1 MRRFGWARTLASR
14 MFAIG
19 AARTERDLDDDHAAV
34 RQARQT
40 SSGLEQAKEQY
51 RDAHAARWARD
62 LGQDIRYAWRSL
74 KRAPAF
80 AIVAVVT
87 LALGMGAN
95 AAMFSV
101 LNTFLIRPL
110 PYPQPDRLVRVFR
123 TSIFS
128 QSWPHS
134 SANVLDYR
142 DRNTVFDF
150 VVPYNA
156 LRQSLTADGQAAEGL
171 VGMSVTA
178 DFFPALGV
186 PAAHGRWF
194 TADEDKPGA
203 DQVAVLS
210 EGFWRRRFGAD
221 PSIVGRALR
230 LEGQP
235 VTVVGVMPPGFEHQ
249 ILWGPIDLWR
259 PFAFTPEQRQARG
272 NNYLQAFGRLKAGV
286 SREQAGQAMVAL
298 QANMTKETGSNRN
311 ESLRL
316 EPLLRSTS
324 DDVSRRAMWLAFG
337 LSGFVL
343 LIACANLAN
352 LQLVRTAARVREH
365 TVRAALGAS
374 RIRLLR
380 QSLTESGVIA
390 CAGGLAGIVVAL
402 GVIEFVNRR
411 LFVDLP
417 LARVTLDVRVFA
429 FTLACAVITGL
440 LFGTVPAL
448 LASRANVNSA
458 LSDQPRGSTSG
469 SHSTFRH
476 ALIVSE
482 VAFAL
487 VLLTGA
493 GLFLRGLQRFSDR
506 DPGWRVDGLVT
517 AQLGIR
523 GLNPSQ
529 TRDQRGA
536 AMRAFY
542 QAFEQRVRALPG
554 VVDVAISSSLPIG
567 GFNSSGPLAVE
578 GRPPLEQGRYPEVFA
593 ETVSLTYFNTLG
605 IRLIS
610 GRLFDARDTAD
621 SPAVTVVNERLAKQ
635 FFPNESPLGKRV
647 SRPPRPGTN
656 PTWLEV
662 VGVVNDVG
670 FPGNLSEPYSRLE
683 SFIPLAQQPIQGMNI
698 TVRTT
703 MAPEALTEPLRRV
716 TTELMPASPLNR
728 IRTARTLVNQNLGR
742 TELLATLLGAF
753 AVLGLALAAIGIYG
767 VTSYSVA
774 QRTGEIG
781 IRMALGAE
789 AGDVLRLILRK
800 GSALVIFGVSIGAFG
815 AYAVGQLLLS
825 LIPTLPTRDPET
837 PVTLAAVLVAIAM
850 LACYLPARRA
860 SKLDPAV
867 ALRHD

>member
-1 MRRFGWARTLASR
+1 MRGW
-14 MFAIG
+14 M
-19 AARTERDLDDDHAAV
+19 RDFTHDV
-34 RQARQT
+34 
-40 SSGLEQAKEQY
+40 
-51 RDAHAARWARD
+51 
-62 LGQDIRYAWRSL
+62 RYAWRSL

-87 LALGMGAN
+87 LALGIGAN

-110 PYPQPDRLVRVFR
+110 PYPQPDRLVRIFR

-128 QSWPHS
+128 QSWPLS

-142 DRNTVFDF
+142 ERNTVFEY
-150 VVPYNA
+150 VVPWNG
-156 LRQSLTADGQAAEGL
+156 LRQSLTGDGQAAEGL
-171 VGMSVTA
+171 QGMSVTA

-194 TADEDKPGA
+194 TAEEDRPGA
-203 DQVAVLS
+203 NQVAVLS

-221 PSIVGRALR
+221 PSIVGRTLR

-286 SREQAGQAMVAL
+286 SREQAEQAMVAL
-298 QANMTKETGSNRN
+298 QANMTKQTGANRN
-311 ESLRL
+311 ESLRV
-316 EPLLRSTS
+316 EPLQRSTS

-390 CAGGLAGIVVAL
+390 CAGGLAGLVVAL

-411 LFVDLP
+411 LFVELP
-417 LARVTLDVRVFA
+417 LARVTLDVRVFV
-429 FTLACAVITGL
+429 FTLSCAVVTGL

-448 LASRANVNSA
+448 LASRADVNGA
-458 LSDQPRGSTSG
+458 LSDRPRGSTSG
-469 SHSTFRH
+469 SHSTFRQ

-493 GLFLRGLQRFSDR
+493 GLFLRGLQQFSDR

-523 GLNPSQ
+523 GLDPSL
-529 TRDQRGA
+529 TPDQRGA
-536 AMRAFY
+536 AMRAFFTV
-542 QAFEQRVRALPG
+542 FEERIRALPG
-554 VVDVAISSSLPIG
+554 VVDVAISSSLPVG

-578 GRPPLEQGRYPEVFA
+578 GRPALEQGRYPEVFS
-593 ETVSLTYFNTLG
+593 ETVSLGYFKTLG

-621 SPAVTVVNERLAKQ
+621 STAVTVVNERLAKQ
-635 FFPNESPLGKRV
+635 FWPNESPLGKRV

-683 SFIPLAQQPIQGMNI
+683 SFRPLAQQPIQGMNI
-698 TVRTT
+698 AVRTT
-703 MAPEALTEPLRRV
+703 LAPDALTEPLRRV
-716 TTELMPASPLNR
+716 TAELMPASPLNR
-728 IRTARTLVNQNLGR
+728 VRTARTLVDQNLGR
-742 TELLATLLGAF
+742 TALLATLLGAF
-753 AVLGLALAAIGIYG
+753 ALLGLALAAIGIYG

-800 GSALVIFGVSIGAFG
+800 GAVLVVFGVSIGAVG
-815 AYAVGQLLLS
+815 AYAIAQVLLS
-825 LIPTLPTRDPET
+825 LIPTLPARDPMT
-837 PVTLAAVLVAIAM
+837 PATLAVVLVSVAL

-867 ALRHD
+867 ALRHE